1 MTDATRALPRSILY
15 TPALSLDVVVKAWS
29 YDADVH
35 LIDLEDAVPPPGK
48 EAARQVCR
56 VALEKA
62 PVPAN
67 TGVRINPLGTLDA
80 VRDLLMLAESPV
92 CPGIVVMTMVDS
104 PVEVRLLRDMLATA
118 GAHPEIYVTLETPAG
133 AHAVDAIARAADGLI
148 LGSADLAA
156 TLGIEITWAGLLATR
171 QAMALACA
179 RYGTACVD
187 TANFRLDAPEVLAEE
202 IERVR
207 ELGFHGKVAVHPGEL
222 PVINRALR
230 PDAAE
235 LRHARR
241 VTEAVRAADGG
252 VALLDGAMV
261 GPPFARRAR
270 MTVERGEAWNA
281 RFAPTGAG
289 AAGPGGV
296 APGGAGPGRTGPGT
310 AGPRAAGPGTAGPGA
325 VGAGSAGAGSTGA
338 RAADAG
344 STRARAAG
352 AGSAGAGSTGGR
364 AAGAGSAGAGSA
376 ESGVAR

>member
-15 TPALSLDVVVKAWS
+15 TPALSLDRVVKAWS

-35 LIDLEDAVPPPGK
+35 LIDLEDAVPPPGRP
-48 EAARQVCR
+48 AAREVCR
-56 VALEKA
+56 RALGKA

-67 TGVRINPLGTLDA
+67 TAVRINPLGTLDA

-92 CPGIVVMTMVDS
+92 RPGIVVMTMVDS
-104 PVEVRLLRDMLATA
+104 SVEVRLLRDTLATA

-133 AHAVDAIARAADGLI
+133 VRAVDGIAEAADGLI

-156 TLGIEITWAGLLATR
+156 TLGVEITWAGLLAVR

-207 ELGFHGKVAVHPGEL
+207 ELGFHGKVAVHPSEL
-222 PVINRALR
+222 AAINRALR
-230 PDAAE
+230 PDMAE
-235 LRHARR
+235 LRRARR

-270 MTVERGEAWNA
+270 MTVERGDAWHA
-281 RFAPTGAG
+281 RFAPTGA
-289 AAGPGGV
+289 
-296 APGGAGPGRTGPGT
+296 RT
-310 AGPRAAGPGTAGPGA
+310 AGPRAAAPETVPRGTADPGATDPGATDPGATDPGATDPGATDTGPGHVGAAGAGA
-325 VGAGSAGAGSTGA
+325 AGAGTGAAGSAGPRVSDSEAA
-338 RAADAG
+338 R
-344 STRARAAG
+344 
-352 AGSAGAGSTGGR
+352 
-364 AAGAGSAGAGSA
+364 
-376 ESGVAR
+376 